1 MKTPRLLS
9 RSPNKSNIRYEVYP
23 KPTDIDTA
31 TLPIVSRV
39 KRDGSKCPKTI
50 IFCRTYNDLTE
61 VSTSLVS
68 QLFTTCSDVF
78 YTESSD
84 GTSVPICEIYSSVT
98 DETVKNR
105 ILSSFTDP
113 NGLVRIVVATIAFG
127 LGVDAPD
134 VRYIVN
140 WGPSNSIEAYI
151 QETGRSGRDG
161 LDAEATLYTTI
172 KMMLP
177 WSQMT

>member
-1 MKTPRLLS
+1 M
-9 RSPNKSNIRYEVYP
+9 
-23 KPTDIDTA
+23 
-31 TLPIVSRV
+31 
-39 KRDGSKCPKTI
+39 
-50 IFCRTYNDLTE
+50 
-61 VSTSLVS
+61 STSLVS

-98 DETVKNR
+98 DEAVKNR
-105 ILSSFTDP
+105 VLSSFTDP

-127 LGVDAPD
+127 LGINAPD

-140 WGPSNSIEAYI
+140 WGPVLKPTYKK
-151 QETGRSGRDG
+151 QEEMAWM
-161 LDAEATLYTTI
+161 LKQHYTTI
-172 KMMLP
+172 KLMLP